1 MTETDLHM
9 RVSIGET
16 LAKLA
21 TGTYIIWLR
30 DLKRFFRDRIRL
42 LGAFAQPLI
51 YLFILGTG
59 LQSAFTAFGGG
70 QTKYITFMYPGIV
83 AMTIL
88 FTAMFSAIS
97 IIWDREFGFLKEM
110 MVAPIPRSSIAL
122 GKVFGGGTTALIQGF
137 ILLLFMPLAGIP
149 YSVEKLLMMLMVMMV
164 LAVGLTAMGVLFASR
179 MRSMEGFPIV
189 MNFFLLPMF
198 FLSGA
203 FFPLQ
208 DLPGWMTVLTKV
220 NPMTYAVD
228 ALRGVA
234 LKGITVTSSGL
245 NINIPKPPPELLA
258 NPQFT
263 SWYAQAQQSLA
274 PLQQGVSRMAEL
286 KNQYYPLSLDLL
298 IVLGV
303 GVALTLLAVWR
314 FNRQE

>member
-1 MTETDLHM
+1 MKRRAMTETSVQGGADIRTAL
-9 RVSIGET
+9 S
-16 LAKLA
+16 KLA
-21 TGTYIIWLR
+21 IGTYIIWLR

-83 AMTIL
+83 AMTVL

-122 GKVFGGGTTALIQGF
+122 GKVLGGGTTAVMQGF

-149 YSVEKLLMMLMVMMV
+149 YSLEKFLMMLMVMFV
-164 LAVGLTAMGVLFASR
+164 LAMALTSMGVLFASR
-179 MRSMEGFPIV
+179 MRSMEGFPII

-208 DLPGWMTVLTKV
+208 NLPPWMQFLTKI

-228 ALRGVA
+228 AMRGVA
-234 LKGITVTSSGL
+234 LKGITVTSTAL
-245 NINIPKPPPELLA
+245 AFNIPAPPPELLG

-263 SWYAQAQQSLA
+263 AWLSQVQQSI
-274 PLQQGVSRMAEL
+274 PQMPQL
-286 KNQYYPLSLDLL
+286 KIQYYPLSVDLL
-298 IVLGV
+298 AILAV
-303 GVALTLLAVWR
+303 GAVLTLLAVWR

>member
-1 MTETDLHM
+1 MTEAKLEA
-9 RVSIGET
+9 RVSLGDV
-16 LAKLA
+16 LFKLA
-21 TGTYIIWLR
+21 VGTYIIWLR
-30 DLKRFFRDRIRL
+30 DVKRFFRDRVRL

-59 LQSAFTAFGGG
+59 LQSAFTAFGSG
-70 QTKYITFMYPGIV
+70 QTKYITFMYPGIL
-83 AMTIL
+83 AMTVL

-122 GKVFGGGTTALIQGF
+122 GKVMGGGTTALMQGF

-149 YSVEKLLMMLMVMMV
+149 YNIEKLLMMLVVMLV
-164 LAVGLTAMGVLFASR
+164 LALGLTSMGVLFASR
-179 MRSMEGFPIV
+179 MRSMEGFPII

-208 DLPGWMTVLTKV
+208 NLPGWMRFLTKI

-228 ALRGVA
+228 AMRGVA
-234 LKGITVTSSGL
+234 LKGITVSTTMSIS
-245 NINIPKPPPELLA
+245 IPAPPPELLS

-263 SWYAQAQQSLA
+263 SWLAQVQQNL
-274 PLQQGVSRMAEL
+274 PQMPQL
-286 KNQYYPLSLDLL
+286 KVQYYPLGFDLIVILGIGILL
-298 IVLGV
+298 I
-303 GVALTLLAVWR
+303 LLAVWR